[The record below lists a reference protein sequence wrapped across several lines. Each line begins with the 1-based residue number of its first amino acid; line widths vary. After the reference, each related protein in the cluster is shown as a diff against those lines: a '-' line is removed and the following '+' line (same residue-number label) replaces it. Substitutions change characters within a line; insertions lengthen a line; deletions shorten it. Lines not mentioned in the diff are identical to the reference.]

1 MALKS
6 YVVTND
12 VKSPVVRVTGDPR
25 NPQEI
30 SFKQFRKGDIVN
42 GELKHAN
49 NKPAFLLVKGVCVV
63 PLDCIKE
70 LITKDVVSH
79 ADGETK
85 IKSPVLDG
93 IPKKNSMNTNP
104 KVKYADALLIGG
116 IVGFAGVWLAEKQGW
131 IEGEGKKNRLIGA
144 GAGSLLAMYL
154 VYRSKTEKPAKLT
167 KPIKE

>member
-6 YVVTND
+6 YVITND

-25 NPQEI
+25 NPQQVT
-30 SFKQFRKGDIVN
+30 FKQFRKGDIVN

-49 NKPAFLLVKGVCVV
+49 NKPAFLLIKGVCVV

-70 LITKDVVSH
+70 LLTKEVVSH

-85 IKSPVLDG
+85 VKSPILDG
-93 IPKKNSMNTNP
+93 IPKKGTTNSNA
-104 KVKYADALLIGG
+104 KVKYVDALLIGG
-116 IVGFAGVWLAEKQGW
+116 IVGFAGVWIAEKQGW
-131 IEGEGKKNRLIGA
+131 IEGERKKNKLIGA
-144 GAGSLLAMYL
+144 VAGSLLAAYL